1 MGLPFSFSRREV
13 EKKLSYSF
21 VSNAQVLPSSRSG
34 VENYTN
40 FVTSQH
46 KTKPKFM
53 TWLAASVSII
63 DDAVLACAEIPTAF
77 DIDNSVGIQLDVLGE
92 IVGRSRELDFQPSQG
107 EPVLDDTNY
116 RIALK
121 AKIAQNQWDG
131 TIPAIYEI
139 WANLFPDIRLSIVD
153 NQDMTMSALIDGQ
166 MDSIVTEMVASGYI
180 IPKPSGVKL
189 TIIDV
194 TSISGKEYVGML
206 VNGVDYITI
215 ST

>member
-1 MGLPFSFSRREV
+1 M
-13 EKKLSYSF
+13 
-21 VSNAQVLPSSRSG
+21 N
-34 VENYTN
+34 
-40 FVTSQH
+40 
-46 KTKPKFM
+46 
-53 TWLAASVSII
+53 WLASTVSII
-63 DDAVLACAEIPTAF
+63 DDAVLVSSEIPNAF
-77 DIDNSVGIQLDVLGE
+77 DIDNAVGMQLDVLGE
-92 IVGRSRELDFQPSQG
+92 IVGRGRELAFQPSEG

-139 WANLFPDIRLSIVD
+139 WGNLFPDIGLSVVD

-166 MDSIVTEMVASGYI
+166 MDQVITEMVASGYI
-180 IPKPSGVKL
+180 IPKPAGVRL

-194 TSISGKEYVGML
+194 TEISGSSYVGML
-206 VNGVDYITI
+206 VSGMDYITI